1 MVSEVPL
8 TEDDLAGAALSHWS
22 MLAKTCGLS
31 ADLPAREVLLARK
44 ETHGPKVVRQQQV
57 PFDKTQARQDA
68 IAPDGA

>member
-44 ETHGPKVVRQQQV
+44 EAHGPKVVLVVRQG
-57 PFDKTQARQDA
+57 
-68 IAPDGA
+68 DGKPMLLKQ